1 MSTIKSSAEN
11 LTLNADGSGND
22 IILQSN
28 GSNVA
33 TIDQA
38 GLVTATTFAG
48 SGASLTALN
57 ATNLGSGTVPTA
69 RLGSGTASSS
79 TVLYGDQTY
88 KAEPTG
94 GKVLQVVSTNM
105 DDVPTHAAGDWRD
118 ITGLAVTLTPAA
130 TSSKIL
136 IMLDT
141 NTGTTAGGGNL
152 YGHGRILMSGGA
164 TGTSFLGTDP
174 SNNTLIGNFSFANGE
189 HAYTKQLSVS
199 WHAWYVPNTTSAT
212 TWQAQVH
219 APGSVVIV
227 NGCGE
232 DDNHANNGRYS
243 STITAIEIGA

>member
-22 IILQSN
+22 IIFQSN

-33 TIDQA
+33 TLDQA
-38 GLVTATTFAG
+38 GVLTATTFAG

-94 GKVLQVVSTNM
+94 GKVLQVVSYIV
-105 DDVPTHAAGDWRD
+105 DDSSAISTTSGTL
-118 ITGLAVTLTPAA
+118 ISTSVTLDITPAA

-136 IMLDT
+136 ILFNVGECYAASDWSLYRDGSSVSTM
-141 NTGTTAGGGNL
+141 GGQ
-152 YGHGRILMSGGA
+152 
-164 TGTSFLGTDP
+164 
-174 SNNTLIGNFSFANGE
+174 NFSAIARTITSNFID
-189 HAYTKQLSVS
+189 S
-199 WHAWYVPNTTSAT
+199 PNTTSAVT
-212 TWQAQVH
+212 YTIYQRAST
-219 APGSVVIV
+219 GT
-227 NGCGE
+227 GYLK
-232 DDNHANNGRYS
+232 NNS
-243 STITAIEIGA
+243 PNTVSLIAMEIGA